1 MKTKLTPMC
10 PRPTDSRSCSTIAQS
25 CAALAAIL
33 VSAASSIGCH
43 KNADIAHS
51 ETPPPTLDG
60 GKVVFPVNSGQLS
73 GLKVE
78 SARPSTNVSS
88 RFPARLSWDETV
100 TVRVFSPF
108 GGRVAKVGTEAGEAV
123 QAGAILATISSPD
136 FGQAQADAKRAA
148 TDLSLAERTLARLRD
163 LHEHGA
169 APEKDLQSTEADYN
183 RTVAENTRAQA
194 RLAQF
199 ASTGTA
205 IDNTFCLR
213 APAGGVVIEKNVSV
227 GQEVRADQMLAGL
240 ERLAAPLFVVTDP
253 SRLWVLID
261 ICEQD
266 LSKVTKGQ
274 TLIIRSQSYP
284 GRTFPASIVYISDSL
299 DPITRTVRARAVV
312 SNEGRHLKAEMLV
325 WAEMADAGPASV
337 EVNSHAVFL
346 KGERHFVYAE
356 SGRHAFE
363 AREVTIG
370 VEHDGQVQVFSG
382 VKLGERIVSDGAML
396 LDLVADNTN
405 HSL

>member
-1 MKTKLTPMC
+1 MKTNLTPMV
-10 PRPTDSRSCSTIAQS
+10 RPLTDNRSRGSIAQS
-25 CAALAAIL
+25 CAAAVAIL
-33 VSAASSIGCH
+33 ATAASSIGCH
-43 KNADIAHS
+43 KEAEVVRPDY
-51 ETPPPTLDG
+51 PPPTVDG

-73 GLKVE
+73 GLKIE

-88 RFPARLSWDETV
+88 RFPARLGWDESV

-108 GGRVAKVGTEAGEAV
+108 GGRVSKVATEAGEAI
-123 QAGAILATISSPD
+123 QSGAILATISSPD

-148 TDLSLAERTLARLRD
+148 TDQSLAERTLARMRD

-183 RTVAENTRAQA
+183 RAVAENTRAQA

-213 APAGGVVIEKNVSV
+213 APAGGVVIEKNVSL

-266 LSKVTKGQ
+266 LSKVAKGQ

-284 GRTFPASIVYISDSL
+284 GKTFPASIVYISDSL

-312 SNEGRHLKAEMLV
+312 VNEDRQLKAEMLV
-325 WAEMADAGPASV
+325 WAEMTDTGSATV

-356 SGRHAFE
+356 SGRHSFD
-363 AREVTIG
+363 AREVTVG
-370 VEHDGQVQVFSG
+370 VEREGQIQVLSG
-382 VKLGERIVSDGAML
+382 LKPGERIVSDGAML
-396 LDLVADNTN
+396 LDLVADNGN
-405 HSL
+405 HGN